1 MEEYFAVASLIITS
15 ILVFIQVVLRYAF
28 NISLVWSE
36 EIARYLIIWFILIG
50 SSIAVREKAHASV
63 DAVVE
68 FLPLLPKRIFS
79 ILANLTGIVFCFVLI
94 WSGWTTVT
102 TVIEFGNVTPAI
114 GLPMAIPYLS
124 LPVGGGL
131 MLIRFLQLLVDD
143 FKRLR
148 NRHDMMEPSSAEER
162 GKK

>member
-1 MEEYFAVASLIITS
+1 
-15 ILVFIQVVLRYAF
+15 
-28 NISLVWSE
+28 
-36 EIARYLIIWFILIG
+36 
-50 SSIAVREKAHASV
+50 
-63 DAVVE
+63 
-68 FLPLLPKRIFS
+68 
-79 ILANLTGIVFCFVLI
+79 
-94 WSGWTTVT
+94 
-102 TVIEFGNVTPAI
+102 
-114 GLPMAIPYLS
+114 MAIPYLS